1 MPQVRLFYPL
11 NKIQGVSVD
20 VYMHK
25 YVCMCVYACDGYTYM
40 YVYGVHA
47 CMWVCACICMMCVMS
62 VLIYVCVHVYTL
74 CRHMC

>member
-47 CMWVCACICMMCVMS
+47 CM
-62 VLIYVCVHVYTL
+62 
-74 CRHMC
+74 